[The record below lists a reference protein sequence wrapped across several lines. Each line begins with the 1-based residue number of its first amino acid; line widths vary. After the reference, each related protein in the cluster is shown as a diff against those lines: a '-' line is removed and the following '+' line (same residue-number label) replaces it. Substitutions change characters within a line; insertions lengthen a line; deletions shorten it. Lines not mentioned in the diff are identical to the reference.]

1 MTIRMYRALTAVQ
14 EYAGAPTPED
24 GYAALDR
31 EQRQVAGDLW
41 DAADAAAGGLRGA
54 AAVDAARCAHGE
66 AEDVL
71 IERKIVGSLDPRAV
85 HEARHRDLYRGRD
98 LGAPLAP
105 AQSVAT
111 RADTQH
117 WFAEAERRGVDIER
131 VGDHGPYSGPD
142 PIEDLA
148 LPPRVPW
155 GPADHRAMLEDAGRV
170 HGLAPGR
177 WIELEWPPT
186 AGLSTPGEVVTTR
199 FAPCDRHENDADES
213 RWDDC
218 ADCQDSVREVV
229 ERMAEWTWIAPLTVR
244 QIRFDV
250 DGTERS
256 EVVYADPG
264 HEVAVTTQDPRDVLI
279 GPPGRDTMW

>member
-1 MTIRMYRALTAVQ
+1 MTIRIHRALTAVQ
-14 EYAGAPTPED
+14 GYAGEPVPE
-24 GYAALDR
+24 GAYEMLDQQ
-31 EQRQVAGDLW
+31 QRQMAGDLW
-41 DAADAAAGGLRGA
+41 DAADAEADGLRGA
-54 AAVDAARCAHGE
+54 AAVTAALAAHHQ
-66 AEDVL
+66 AEEVVVDLVVL
-71 IERKIVGSLDPRAV
+71 GSLDPRAV
-85 HEARHRDLYRGRD
+85 HEDRHRDLYGAG
-98 LGAPLAP
+98 LGAPVDPTESA
-105 AQSVAT
+105 AT
-111 RADTQH
+111 RADTRH

-131 VGDHGPYSGPD
+131 IGDHGSYSGAD
-142 PIEDLA
+142 SIESLA
-148 LPPRVPW
+148 LPPRAPW
-155 GPADHRAMLEDAGRV
+155 GPADHRAMLEDAVRL

-186 AGLSTPGEVVTTR
+186 AGLATPGQVVTTS

-229 ERMAEWTWIAPLTVR
+229 ESMAEWTWIAPLTVR

-264 HEVAVTTQDPRDVLI
+264 HEVATTTQDPRDVLI
-279 GPPGRDTMW
+279 GPPGRDTKW